1 MTKVNDFINKLGL
14 FSGLVFTVLLLIT
27 IILVWQGPV
36 SSYLSGETE
45 FMEDYKP
52 ILKVDKAFIKFQNF
66 KIQNLLLEKLSNET
80 CFFYF

>member
-1 MTKVNDFINKLGL
+1 MTKVNDFINTLGL

-52 ILKVDKAFIKFQNF
+52 ILKVDKAFINFENLKF
-66 KIQNLLLEKLSNET
+66 IT
-80 CFFYF
+80 V